1 MAVAESRRPAPSY
14 KGQRM
19 IRYALIGVGLIAT
32 SALAQQ
38 ADDKVP
44 ADQVQAAPANVV
56 AMDEPMPGDHW
67 TYEARD
73 EITGKTTGRRTL
85 LVTDVTP
92 TEISVRVSFQGSDR
106 TGFSIYDR
114 SWNLKS
120 RDPWKYAPNDGLG
133 VKSPLQV
140 GATWA
145 FKADDVNSSAGPAGI
160 WKRTGASKVVAQ
172 EKLTTKAGSF
182 DTFKIE
188 TTYSTRRPNDPNNLN
203 EVVVQ
208 TWYAPAIDHMVK
220 QTIVSRTNKL
230 LRDNNS
236 AELVEY
242 GRKG

>member
-1 MAVAESRRPAPSY
+1 
-14 KGQRM
+14 M
-19 IRYALIGVGLIAT
+19 IRYALIGVSLIAT

-38 ADDKVP
+38 ADTKVP
-44 ADQVQAAPANVV
+44 AEQVQADPAAVI
-56 AMDEPMPGDHW
+56 AMDQPMPGDHW

-92 TEISVRVSFQGSDR
+92 TEISVRASTQGSDR

-114 SWNLKS
+114 SWNLMS
-120 RDPWKYAPNDGLG
+120 RDPWKYSPNDGLG

-140 GATWA
+140 GATWT
-145 FKADDVNSSAGPAGI
+145 FKADDVNSSAGAAGI
-160 WKRTGASKVVAQ
+160 WKRTGSSKVVGQ

-188 TTYSTRRPNDPNNLN
+188 TTFSTRRPNDPNNLN

-220 QTIVSRTNKL
+220 QTSVSRTNKL

-236 AELVEY
+236 LELVEY
-242 GRKG
+242 GRKGQS